1 MVSVTA
7 TEFIKS
13 FGRLNFEAQR
23 EPIAVTNHGHVTG
36 YYISSHEYE
45 ELQKIKATMRN
56 SYTINTMPEEL
67 YQEIITSRVNP
78 AFSNLD
84 SLLDD
89 NTNTFNNAR

>member
-13 FGRLNFEAQR
+13 FGRLSFAAQR

-45 ELQKIKATMRN
+45 ELQKIKASMRN
-56 SYTINTMPEEL
+56 SYTIKTMPEEL
-67 YQEIITSRVNP
+67 YQEIIAAKVDP
-78 AFSNLD
+78 EFSHLN
-84 SLLDD
+84 SLLADD
-89 NTNTFNNAR
+89 RQG